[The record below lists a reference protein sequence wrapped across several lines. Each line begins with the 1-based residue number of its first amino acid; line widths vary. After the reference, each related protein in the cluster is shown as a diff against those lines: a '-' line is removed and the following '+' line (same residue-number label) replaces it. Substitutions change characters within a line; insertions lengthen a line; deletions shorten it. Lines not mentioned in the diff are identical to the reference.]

1 MGGRIFSLGDDGV
14 LAPLDETPYELEDV
28 LQRLLAEY
36 PEILAVDQER
46 ASVAWLLVRR
56 EAGVP
61 DEGSGASR
69 WAVDHLFLDQEGVPT
84 LVETKRSSDTRLR
97 REVVGQ
103 MLDYAANAVVYWPP
117 DEIRQQFEARCE
129 AHGQQPE
136 ELLAEFLDGDTDV
149 EGFWARVRTNLQAE
163 RVRMILVA
171 DEIPRETQRIIE
183 FLNGQL
189 DPAEVLGVEIRQYM
203 GDGTRTLVPQVV
215 GRTAE
220 AEQRKAGARTRRQ
233 WDLESFED
241 DLAERRGEAEVSA
254 ARRIRSWAA
263 GHGVRIA
270 WGQGAKYGSFIL
282 KASQG
287 GIEHSIF
294 SISTAGEIQIHF
306 GMMRQPPFD
315 ALDKRQELLN
325 RLNDI
330 PGVEVRASDLET
342 SWPIMPL
349 YALIDDEHR
358 QQFLATWNWYLDQI
372 PANEP
377 IE

>member
-1 MGGRIFSLGDDGV
+1 MSGRIFSLGDDGV

-28 LQRLLAEY
+28 LQRLLAEH
-36 PEILAVDQER
+36 PEILAVDPER
-46 ASVAWLLVRR
+46 ASAAWLLVRR

-61 DEGSGASR
+61 DDGSGGSR
-69 WAVDHLFLDQEGVPT
+69 WAVDHLFLDQDGVPT

-129 AHGQQPE
+129 AHGQQSE
-136 ELLAEFLDGDTDV
+136 VLLAEFLDGELDV
-149 EGFWARVRTNLQAE
+149 EAFWARVRTNLQAE

-189 DPAEVLGVEIRQYM
+189 DPAEVLGVEIRQYV
-203 GDGTRTLVPQVV
+203 GDGTRALVPQVV

-220 AEQRKAGARTRRQ
+220 AEQRKSGARTRRR
-233 WDLESFED
+233 WDAESFDD

-254 ARRIRSWAA
+254 ARRIRSWAVE
-263 GHGVRIA
+263 HGIRIA

-282 KASQG
+282 RVRQG
-287 GIEHSIF
+287 GVEHSIF
-294 SISTAGEIQIHF
+294 SASTAGEIQIHLA
-306 GMMRQPPFD
+306 MMRQPPFD
-315 ALDKRQELLN
+315 ALDMRQELLD
-325 RLNDI
+325 RLNEI
-330 PGVEVRASDLET
+330 PDVEARASALET
-342 SWPIMPL
+342 SWPVMPL
-349 YALIDDEHR
+349 RALIDEEHLR
-358 QQFLATWNWYLDQI
+358 QFLDTWHWYLDHI
-372 PANEP
+372 PP
-377 IE
+377 TQPTD